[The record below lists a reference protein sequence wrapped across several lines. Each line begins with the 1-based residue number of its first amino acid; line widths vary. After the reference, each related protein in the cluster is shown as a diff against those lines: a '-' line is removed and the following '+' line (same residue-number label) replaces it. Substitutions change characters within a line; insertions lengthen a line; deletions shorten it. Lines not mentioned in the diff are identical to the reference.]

1 MHLIRSR
8 DRINGW
14 RRSKKGGLFST
25 WKHKYRVTIYND
37 HTYQEVWNMRITKRD
52 FFTLIGSSTIFLIV
66 LVIILISFT
75 SLREFIPG
83 YPDGNQRRQIIMNA
97 IMVDSLSLELEQR
110 DIYFENM
117 RRIISG
123 EMPDNLD
130 EEQDTSINY
139 DNITFTKSLED
150 SLLRHQ
156 IEQEEQ
162 YNLSVTENLVTN
174 EQISDLFFFTPLK
187 GMVTSSF
194 DPLEDHYGTDIV
206 GNQGAIVHATLGGTV
221 ILASWTL
228 ETGYVIQIQH
238 ENNLVSVYR
247 HNAEVLKKVGSQ
259 VRAGESIAILGNSG
273 ELYTSGPHLHFELWF
288 NGEPLDP
295 ERYVVF

>member
-1 MHLIRSR
+1 M
-8 DRINGW
+8 
-14 RRSKKGGLFST
+14 
-25 WKHKYRVTIYND
+25 TIYND

-52 FFTLIGSSTIFLIV
+52 FFTLIGSSIIFLIV

-97 IMVDSLSLELEQR
+97 IMVDSLSLELEKR

-117 RRIISG
+117 RKIISG
-123 EMPDNLD
+123 ETPDNLD

-174 EQISDLFFFTPLK
+174 ERISDLFFFTPLK

-194 DPLEDHYGTDIV
+194 DPMADHYGTDIV
-206 GNQGAIVHATLGGTV
+206 GNEGSVVHATLGGTV
-221 ILASWTL
+221 IMASWTL
-228 ETGYVIQIQH
+228 ETGYVIHIQH

-247 HNAEVLKKVGSQ
+247 HNAEVLKQVGSQ

-273 ELYTSGPHLHFELWF
+273 ELYTSGPHLHFELWY

>member
-1 MHLIRSR
+1 MA
-8 DRINGW
+8 
-14 RRSKKGGLFST
+14 KKQGLFNT

-37 HTYQEVWNMRITKRD
+37 HTYQEVWNKRITKRD
-52 FFTLIGSSTIFLIV
+52 FFTLIGSSIIFLIV
-66 LVIILISFT
+66 LVTILISFT

-97 IMVDSLSLELEQR
+97 IMVDSLSLELQKR
-110 DIYFENM
+110 DIYFENL

-130 EEQDTSINY
+130 EEQDTSVNY

-156 IEQEEQ
+156 IEHEEQ

-174 EQISDLFFFTPLK
+174 QQISDLFFFTPLK

-194 DPLEDHYGTDIV
+194 NPLEDHYGTDIV
-206 GNQGAIVHATLGGTV
+206 GNQGAFGHASLWGTI
-221 ILASWTL
+221 ILAAWPR

-247 HNAEVLKKVGSQ
+247 HNAEVLKSVGSH

-273 ELYTSGPHLHFELWF
+273 ELYTSGPHLHFELWY

>member
-1 MHLIRSR
+1 MITVPLLVFELEKMA
-8 DRINGW
+8 
-14 RRSKKGGLFST
+14 KKGGLFST